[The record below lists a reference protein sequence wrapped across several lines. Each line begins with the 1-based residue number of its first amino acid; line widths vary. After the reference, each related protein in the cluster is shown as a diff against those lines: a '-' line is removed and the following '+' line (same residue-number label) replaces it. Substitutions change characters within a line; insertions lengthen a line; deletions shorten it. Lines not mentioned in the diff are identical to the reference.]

1 MFVLERSRV
10 AIVIPAY
17 NESNTIGKVIQ
28 SVSDYGVVIVV
39 DDGSTDN
46 TFNESKKCNA
56 VVVRHSN
63 NLGYDE
69 ALNSGFREAKRLNF
83 SFVITFDA
91 DGQHVSSVLD
101 KYIDSLLYKKV
112 DLVLGRRKK
121 PARLSERV
129 FMLYTDYKFGWHD
142 PLCGMKAYHIDVYKN
157 LGHFDLY
164 NSIGT
169 ELSIFAAKSSVS
181 IAQLPITINKRA
193 DKPRFGNRISS
204 NVRILKAIF
213 HGLKL

>member
-1 MFVLERSRV
+1 MDKYKV
-10 AIVIPAY
+10 AIIIPAF
-17 NESNTIGKVIQ
+17 NEEATIFRVVQ
-28 SVSDYGVVIVV
+28 SVREYGEVIVIN
-39 DDGSTDN
+39 DASTDK
-46 TFNESKKCNA
+46 TQEMAEKA
-56 VVVRHSN
+56 GAITIRHKSN
-63 NLGYDE
+63 QGYDG
-69 ALNSGFREAKRLNF
+69 ALNSGFSKADELNCYM
-83 SFVITFDA
+83 VITFDA
-91 DGQHVSSVLD
+91 DGQHDVSLLEE
-101 KYIDSLLYKKV
+101 YIQLIDSGFQVVIGSRDKFQRVTEYIFSWV
-112 DLVLGRRKK
+112 
-121 PARLSERV
+121 ARLKWGI
-129 FMLYTDYKFGWHD
+129 LD